1 MAVGT
6 VGPMEQERRDVDVR
20 HVALTTL
27 VVVSVALVSVGA
39 VVAVGRLWKVV
50 TYLMVAMFFAVI
62 LTPPIDFFQHKLRMR
77 RGIATFLVFLIGLMA
92 LSGLI
97 YAFVKPLV
105 DQGQKFSDNVP
116 TMVEDAQKGKGP
128 VGRLVKKYK
137 LQDWVDDNRATIDK
151 QARSA
156 GGKGL
161 TVIKS
166 VFSGII
172 AAVTVLVL
180 TVLLVVGGPDLSDA
194 TVKLLPE
201 RHRTRVRRVAADAA
215 RAVSGYMFGNVVISI
230 VAGVSAYVF
239 LRIAGV
245 PYPEV
250 LALWVAFADL
260 IPLVGA
266 TLGAV
271 PTIAFAFLHS
281 LPAGIAA
288 IIFFVIYQQFEN
300 NVLQVTVMARTVN
313 VNALGIF
320 VSVLVGV
327 ELFGLLGALL
337 AIPAAGVIQ
346 VVVRDLWD
354 EHQGRLKDEP
364 SIGSSETPLGEASP
378 S

>member
-1 MAVGT
+1 MD
-6 VGPMEQERRDVDVR
+6 QERREVDVR

-27 VVVSVALVSVGA
+27 VVVSVTLVSVGA
-39 VVAVGRLWKVV
+39 VLAVGRLWKVV
-50 TYLMVAMFFAVI
+50 TYLMVAMFFAVV
-62 LTPPIDFFQHKLRMR
+62 LTPPIDFFQHKLKMR
-77 RGIATFLVFLIGLMA
+77 RGIATFLVFLIGLAA

-105 DQGQKFSDNVP
+105 DQGRKFSDNVP

-137 LQDWVDDNRATIDK
+137 LQDWVDDNRETIDK
-151 QARSA
+151 QARAA

-161 TVIKS
+161 SVVQS

-180 TVLLVVGGPDLSDA
+180 TVLLVVGGPDLSEA
-194 TVKLLPE
+194 TVNILPE
-201 RHRTRVRRVAADAA
+201 RHRQRVRRVAADAA
-215 RAVSGYMFGNVVISI
+215 KAVSGYMFGNVVISI
-230 VAGVSAYVF
+230 VAGISAYVF

-271 PTIAFAFLHS
+271 PTIGFAFLHS

-288 IIFFVIYQQFEN
+288 IVFFVIYQQFEN

-354 EHQGRLKDEP
+354 EHQGRLKEEP
-364 SIGSSETPLGEASP
+364 SIGTSETPLSEATP